1 MAADSVGR
9 VAAGLPE
16 REARRVDQWPVLG
29 RFLQENQ
36 GRGPVQTFYD
46 LYQELDIFVNTL
58 NNLKKSGD
66 VAGEDY
72 YIRSRANLEANAAY
86 IKELKSQLDEMR
98 TFRRQVKQ
106 DRSATPR
113 QKREAL
119 DEIDRLS
126 NEIVQGVRKLRTQA
140 LTRQ

>member
-1 MAADSVGR
+1 M
-9 VAAGLPE
+9 
-16 REARRVDQWPVLG
+16 
-29 RFLQENQ
+29 
-36 GRGPVQTFYD
+36 QTFYD
-46 LYQELDIFVNTL
+46 LYQELDIFVSSL
-58 NNLKKSGD
+58 NKLKTKGD

-72 YIRSRANLEANAAY
+72 LVRSRANLDASAAY

-98 TFRRQVKQ
+98 LFRQQIKQ
-106 DRSATPR
+106 DKSATPR

-119 DEIDRLS
+119 DEIDRMS